1 MNCNDSPS
9 ALASCFRMLAVAQS
23 VMLSIRHD
31 NGKQPVIVVD
41 SDPVMNIRLRTR
53 CAIEAPIKRLDYC
66 GIEYHGVWIVW
77 K

>member
-1 MNCNDSPS
+1 VKCNDSPS

-23 VMLSIRHD
+23 KILSIRHD

-53 CAIEAPIKRLDYC
+53 CAIGEIEKRGEYN
-66 GIEYHGVWIVW
+66 GIEYYGVWIVW